1 MSTEDTLPK
10 LNRDAKAMIHLAF
23 EDLGGLPRLVEWAN
37 QPANIG
43 TFYTQIW
50 SKIIPKDIKA
60 EVDQSITIEVL
71 KFGDDSYALKN
82 DKERA
87 VITGHQSLD
96 YQLNSTNE
104 ALEDAIIHSIDDE
117 D

>member
-1 MSTEDTLPK
+1 MAAGDTLPK

-60 EVDQSITIEVL
+60 EVDQSITIEVV
-71 KFGDDSYALKN
+71 KFGEDQYAIQHDTDRIVMN
-82 DKERA
+82 TNQIIEEA
-87 VITGHQSLD
+87 IT
-96 YQLNSTNE
+96 
-104 ALEDAIIHSIDDE
+104 DDE